1 MKLFRTKIFKK
12 DYQKL
17 KMTDTQDTKYIK
29 FLSILL
35 DGKGLPLEARDH
47 NLIGNYSGFKEF
59 HVGGDLMIIYCIADD
74 ILRLTRIGTP
84 FSTFQITCLMSSI
97 HLSY

>member
-1 MKLFRTKIFKK
+1 MKLFRTKIFKR

-17 KMTDTQDTKYIK
+17 KMTDTQYAKYIR

-35 DGKGLPLEARDH
+35 EGNELPLEARNH

-59 HVGGDLMIIYCIADD
+59 HIGGDLLVIYCLGEKIW
-74 ILRLTRIGTP
+74 GT
-84 FSTFQITCLMSSI
+84 S
-97 HLSY
+97 